1 MDIITSHVN
10 ADFDSLGAMVAAQLL
25 HPDALPVFPGAKDT
39 SVREFLEQTSVC
51 GLEFARIR
59 DIDLSKVK
67 RLILVD
73 VNNPERIGPFAELMQ
88 NPAVELH
95 IYDHHP
101 LYSDKITTEFLHVL
115 PVGATVTVMVEQL
128 QQRKIRPDSSQA
140 TVMMLGLYEDTGGL
154 LFTSTSCADYAAA
167 SFLLEAGADLTM
179 VATYLRRELNADQVD
194 VMHQL
199 LQSREVFNIH
209 GINISLARASID
221 KYVGDLA
228 VLAHKIRDMENLDVL
243 IIVVRLE
250 DRIFMVGR
258 SRIPEADVSHIL
270 SVFGGGGHA
279 TAASATVRNM
289 TLVQV
294 METLP
299 SLLEKTVVPP
309 KRAELLMSTPP
320 RSVGVYQTLK
330 EARTVLT
337 RYNINALAVVDKCD
351 IVGIVTRQLVER
363 AVHLGLQDVPVREYM
378 VAEFGTVNVDS
389 SIEDVQ
395 RIIVEKRQRF
405 VPVVEGRRLV
415 GVITRADL
423 LRHMLSGAHDL
434 HGRAPIISGTD
445 GISLDRRRMT
455 RMLEKG
461 LPARVQ
467 RLFELLTR
475 TAEELHM
482 QIYAVG
488 GFVRDL
494 LLKIPN
500 LDVDVVIEG
509 DAIEF
514 ARALEARCTCRVR
527 AHEKFATA
535 VVVFEDGFK
544 LDLASTRTEYYLEPG
559 ALPTVEDA
567 SLKLDMYRRDFTIN
581 TLALSLNTANYAEL
595 LDYFGAQR
603 DLHDRAIRVLHN
615 LSFVEDPTRIL
626 RAIRFEQRL
635 GFTLG
640 MQTRQLLAS
649 AVQTGF
655 LERVSPLRL
664 FNELRIILSEAAP
677 VAALVRLDELEILRE
692 ISAHL
697 QLNPVTRRYCEQ
709 AGRVVN
715 WFELLYTG
723 EEFSSWMVYFLCL
736 SGDLA
741 ETDMVQLCQRL
752 QIPHRWDKI
761 LLDELPRARV
771 AFRTLQKEHRS
782 EKLVDSRVAQLL
794 DDLSP
799 EVLLYGMA
807 RTEHEQ
813 VRLKYSHYIARIR
826 GVKPL
831 LNGWEIQKLGCDP
844 GPLVGEVLQG
854 LRAAHL
860 DGEVKTRA
868 DEVAWAQRYLR
879 KAALRGDIPE
889 AVTPGTVER

>member
-25 HPDALPVFPGAKDT
+25 YPDAVPVFPGAQDT

-59 DIDLSKVK
+59 DIDLTKVR

-101 LYSDKITTEFLHVL
+101 LHSDKISSEFLHIL

-128 QQRKIRPDSSQA
+128 QQRGIKPDKSQA

-154 LFTSTSCADYAAA
+154 LFISTTGADYAAA
-167 SFLLEAGADLTM
+167 SFLLEAGADLPL
-179 VATYLRRELNADQVD
+179 VATYLIRELNADQVD

-199 LQSREVFNIH
+199 LQSREVLNIH
-209 GINISLARASID
+209 GINISLASASID

-243 IIVVRLE
+243 IIVARLE

-258 SRIPEADVSHIL
+258 SRVPEVDVSHIL

-294 METLP
+294 LEALP
-299 SLLEKTVVPP
+299 PLLEQVVVPP
-309 KRAELLMSTPP
+309 KRAEVLMSIPP
-320 RSVGVYQTLK
+320 RSIEVSQTLK

-337 RYNINALAVVDKCD
+337 RYNINALAVVDKGN
-351 IVGIVTRQLVER
+351 IVGIVSRQLVER

-378 VAEFGTVNVDS
+378 VAEFGTVSVDA

-395 RIIVEKRQRF
+395 KIIVAQRQRF

-415 GVITRADL
+415 GVITRTDL

-445 GISLDRRRMT
+445 SISMDRRRMA
-455 RMLEKG
+455 RLLEKE
-461 LPARVQ
+461 LPVRIQ
-467 RLFELLTR
+467 RLFGLLTR
-475 TAEELHM
+475 TAEELHV

-500 LDVDVVIEG
+500 LDVDVVVEG
-509 DAIEF
+509 DAIAF

-544 LDLASTRTEYYLEPG
+544 LDLASARTEYYLEPG

-581 TLALSLNTANYAEL
+581 TLALSLNRANYAEL

-640 MQTRQLLAS
+640 MQTRQLLTS

-655 LERVSPLRL
+655 LERVNPLRL

-677 VAALVRLDELEILRE
+677 VDALVRLDELDVLRE
-692 ISAHL
+692 ISPHL
-697 QLNPVTRRYCEQ
+697 QLNPATRKYCEQ

-723 EEFSSWMVYFLCL
+723 EEFSPWMVYFLCL

-741 ETDMVQLCQRL
+741 AADMEYLCQRL
-752 QIPHRWDKI
+752 QIPHRWDRI
-761 LLDELPRARV
+761 LLEELPRARV
-771 AFRTLQKEHRS
+771 AFRTLQKEHRRK
-782 EKLVDSRVAQLL
+782 ELADSRVAQLL
-794 DDLSP
+794 DHLSL
-799 EVLLYGMA
+799 EILQYGMA
-807 RTEHEQ
+807 RTECEQ
-813 VRLKYSHYIARIR
+813 VRLQYSHYIARIR
-826 GVKPL
+826 RVKPL
-831 LNGWEIQKLGCDP
+831 LNGRDVQELGCDP
-844 GPLVGEVLQG
+844 GPLVGEILQK
-854 LRAAHL
+854 LRAARL
-860 DGEVKTRA
+860 DGDVNTRA
-868 DEVAWAQRYLR
+868 DEEAWVQRYLYTQE
-879 KAALRGDIPE
+879 G
-889 AVTPGTVER
+889 

>member
-1 MDIITSHVN
+1 MDIITSHIN
-10 ADFDSLGAMVAAQLL
+10 ADFDSLGAMVAAKLL
-25 HPDALPVFPGAKDT
+25 YPDAVPVFPGAT
-39 SVREFLEQTSVC
+39 ATVVREFLEQTSVC

-73 VNNPERIGPFAELMQ
+73 VNSPERIGPFAKLMQ
-88 NPAVELH
+88 DPAVELH

-101 LYSDKITTEFLHVL
+101 LHSDKISTEFLHIL
-115 PVGATVTVMVEQL
+115 PVGATVTVLVEQL
-128 QQRKIRPDSSQA
+128 QQRGIKPDKFQA

-154 LFTSTSCADYAAA
+154 LFSSTTSADYSSA
-167 SFLLEAGADLTM
+167 SFLLKAGADLPM
-179 VATYLRRELNADQVD
+179 VANYLSRELNADQVD

-199 LQSREVFNIH
+199 LQSREVLNIH
-209 GINISLARASID
+209 GINISIARASID

-228 VLAHKIRDMENLDVL
+228 VLAHKISDMENLDVL

-258 SRIPEADVSHIL
+258 SRVPEADVSHVL

-279 TAASATVRNM
+279 TAASGTVRNM

-294 METLP
+294 FEALP
-299 SLLEKTVVPP
+299 LLLEKVVVAP
-309 KRAELLMSTPP
+309 KRAEVLMSVPP
-320 RSVGVYQTLK
+320 RSVGVQQTLK

-337 RYNINALAVVDKCD
+337 RYNINALAVVDKGN

-363 AVHLGLQDVPVREYM
+363 AVHLGLQDISVREYM
-378 VAEFGTVNVDS
+378 VAEFGTVSVDA

-395 RIIVEKRQRF
+395 KIIVAQRQRF

-423 LRHMLSGAHDL
+423 LRHMLSGARDL

-445 GISLDRRRMT
+445 GISVDRRRMA
-455 RMLEKG
+455 RMLDKE
-461 LPARVQ
+461 LPARLQ
-467 RLFELLTR
+467 QLFKLLTA
-475 TAEELHM
+475 TAEELHV

-494 LLKIPN
+494 LLKAPN
-500 LDVDVVIEG
+500 LDVDVVVEG
-509 DAIEF
+509 DAIAF
-514 ARALEARCTCRVR
+514 ARALEERCSCRVR

-544 LDLASTRTEYYLEPG
+544 LDLASSRTEYYLEPG

-581 TLALSLNTANYAEL
+581 TLALSLNRANYAEL

-603 DLHDRAIRVLHN
+603 DLHDRALRVLHN

-640 MQTRQLLAS
+640 MQTRQLLTS
-649 AVQTGF
+649 AVQMGF
-655 LERVSPLRL
+655 LERVRPLRL
-664 FNELRIILSEAAP
+664 FNELRIILSEDAP
-677 VAALVRLDELEILRE
+677 VDALVRLDELEVLSK
-692 ISAHL
+692 ISPHL
-697 QLNPVTRRYCEQ
+697 QLTSVTRSYLEQ
-709 AGRVVN
+709 AGRVVS

-723 EEFSSWMVYFLCL
+723 EEFFPWMVYFLCL
-736 SGDLA
+736 SGELSEVEMA
-741 ETDMVQLCQRL
+741 QLCQRL
-752 QIPHRWDKI
+752 QVPHRWDMI

-771 AFRTLQKEHRS
+771 AFRMLQKEHRK
-782 EKLVDSRVAQLL
+782 ENQADSRIAQLL
-794 DDLSP
+794 DGLSP
-799 EVLLYGMA
+799 EILLYGMA
-807 RTEHEQ
+807 RTEYEQ

-826 GVKPL
+826 GIKPL
-831 LNGWEIQKLGCDP
+831 LNGWDIQKLGCEP
-844 GPLVGEVLQG
+844 GQVVGEILHG
-854 LRAAHL
+854 LRAARL
-860 DGEVKTRA
+860 DGEVSTHA
-868 DEVAWAQRYLR
+868 DEVSWVQQFLR
-879 KAALRGDIPE
+879 KRHLNAT
-889 AVTPGTVER
+889 TP

>member
-1 MDIITSHVN
+1 MDIITSHIN
-10 ADFDSLGAMVAAQLL
+10 TDFDSLGSMVAAQLL
-25 HPDALPVFPGAKDT
+25 HPDAVPVFPGAKDT

-73 VNNPERIGPFAELMQ
+73 VNSPDRIGPFGELMQ
-88 NPAVELH
+88 DPAVELH

-101 LYSDKITTEFLHVL
+101 LHSDKINPKFLHIL

-128 QQRKIRPDSSQA
+128 QQHKIRPNKFQA

-154 LFTSTSCADYAAA
+154 LFNSTTSADYAAA
-167 SFLLEAGADLTM
+167 SFLLEAGADLPL
-179 VATYLRRELNADQVD
+179 VASYLSRELNADQVD

-199 LQSREVFNIH
+199 LQSREVLNVY

-228 VLAHKIRDMENLDVL
+228 VLAHKIRDMENLGVL
-243 IIVVRLE
+243 IIAVRLE

-258 SRIPEADVSHIL
+258 SRVPEVDVGHIL

-294 METLP
+294 MEALP
-299 SLLEKTVVPP
+299 PLLEKVVVAP
-309 KRAELLMSTPP
+309 KRAEVLMSTPP
-320 RSVGVYQTLK
+320 RGIDVSETLR

-337 RYNINALAVVDKCD
+337 RYNINALAVVDKGNV
-351 IVGIVTRQLVER
+351 VGIVTRQLVER

-378 VAEFGTVNVDS
+378 VAEFGTVSVDA
-389 SIEDVQ
+389 SIEEVQ
-395 RIIVEKRQRF
+395 KIIIEQRQRF

-423 LRHMLSGAHDL
+423 LRHILSGARDL

-445 GISLDRRRMT
+445 GISMDRGRME
-455 RMLEKG
+455 RMLEKE
-461 LPARVQ
+461 LPARIQ
-467 RLFELLTR
+467 QLFKLLTR
-475 TAEELHM
+475 TAEELHV

-500 LDVDVVIEG
+500 LDVDVVVEG
-509 DAIEF
+509 DAIAF
-514 ARALEARCTCRVR
+514 ARALEARCACRVR
-527 AHEKFATA
+527 AHQKFATA

-581 TLALSLNTANYAEL
+581 TLALSLNSANYAEL

-677 VAALVRLDELEILRE
+677 LDALVRLDELEVLGE
-692 ISAHL
+692 ISPHL
-697 QLNPVTRRYCEQ
+697 QLNPVTHRYCEQ

-723 EEFSSWMVYFLCL
+723 EEFSPWMVYFLCL
-736 SGDLA
+736 SGDL
-741 ETDMVQLCQRL
+741 TPVDMAHLCQRL
-752 QIPHRWDKI
+752 QIPHRWDHI
-761 LLDELPRARV
+761 LLDELPRAHA
-771 AFRTLQKEHRS
+771 AFRTLQKEH
-782 EKLVDSRVAQLL
+782 
-794 DDLSP
+794 
-799 EVLLYGMA
+799 
-807 RTEHEQ
+807 
-813 VRLKYSHYIARIR
+813 
-826 GVKPL
+826 
-831 LNGWEIQKLGCDP
+831 
-844 GPLVGEVLQG
+844 
-854 LRAAHL
+854 
-860 DGEVKTRA
+860 
-868 DEVAWAQRYLR
+868 QR
-879 KAALRGDIPE
+879 E
-889 AVTPGTVER
+889 